1 MNPGAGSHTPAVTSP
16 AAANHS
22 LAAMIL
28 VAVSRSLEGK
38 NQAAVSHT
46 PAAMN
51 PGAANRSLH
60 RKMTP
65 AEEMNLET
73 AC

>member
-1 MNPGAGSHTPAVTSP
+1 
-16 AAANHS
+16 
-22 LAAMIL
+22 MIL

-60 RKMTP
+60 RKMIP
-65 AEEMNLET
+65 AEETNLET